1 MIQTPRLTLRHAQPD
16 DLEAVH
22 AIMSDPQ
29 VLRYWSTPP
38 HESIEQTREWLDSM
52 IEGNQNGS
60 PDFIIEYDGRA
71 IGKLGAWAMPEIG
84 FYLAR
89 DAQGKGFANEAL
101 TAFIAYAFNGLTDH
115 LVADVDP
122 HNEASLKLLKGGG
135 FVETGREERTW
146 HVGGEWC
153 DSVYLR
159 LDKPQA

>member
-1 MIQTPRLTLRHAQPD
+1 MIQTPRLTLRHARPD

-22 AIMSDPQ
+22 AIMSDGE

-52 IEGNQNGS
+52 IEGNLNGS
-60 PDFIIEYDGRA
+60 PDFIIVHEGRA
-71 IGKLGAWAMPEIG
+71 IGKLGAWEMPEVG

-89 DAQGKGFANEAL
+89 SAQGQGFASEAL

-122 HNEASLKLLKGGG
+122 RNVSSLHLLTKAG
-135 FVETGREERTW
+135 FVETGRAERTW
-146 HVGGEWC
+146 LVGDEWC
-153 DSVYLR
+153 DSIYLR
-159 LDKPQA
+159 LDKA

>member
-52 IEGNQNGS
+52 IVRNQEGS
-60 PDFIIEYDGRA
+60 PDFLIEHEGRV
-71 IGKLGAWAMPEIG
+71 IGKMGAYCMPEFG

-89 DAQGKGFANEAL
+89 DAQGQGFAREAMD
-101 TAFIAYAFNGLTDH
+101 AFIAHVFAGSADYLI
-115 LVADVDP
+115 ADVDP
-122 HNEASLKLLKGGG
+122 RNDASLKLLKGSG

-159 LDKPQA
+159 LNKPQA